1 MNYFPNTIIIY
12 FFSKPTI
19 VTLKYEIVNNTIIVL
34 YQIIFTH
41 DLTNYILQLHK
52 NKENLGLFSL
62 FHSQH

>member
-12 FFSKPTI
+12 FFSKPAI

-52 NKENLGLFSL
+52 NKENLGL
-62 FHSQH
+62 